1 MVQLIKELFIEMRL
15 KMKKI
20 IDLILSILLCL
31 IATTIFILAIN
42 QKNTMIFV
50 SMYWFFNSIKLWL
63 LLKKEQA

>member
-1 MVQLIKELFIEMRL
+1 
-15 KMKKI
+15 MKKT

-31 IATTIFILAIN
+31 IATTIFVLAIN